1 MPSPRF
7 SMRVRSVTWTSRL
20 CSSSWQTPRETEPLA
35 LTVLPSRKPTI
46 AQGAG
51 ASGPAQ
57 AAAR

>member
-1 MPSPRF
+1 
-7 SMRVRSVTWTSRL
+7 MRVRSVTWTSRL
-20 CSSSWQTPRETEPLA
+20 CSSSWQTPRDTEPLA
-35 LTVLPSRKPTI
+35 LTVFPSRKPTI